1 MLATFSDAD
10 GVRRGT
16 QVLEGPGPA
25 GPFVPLTAGPVTPE
39 GQRCLD
45 GTLFVD
51 DDQTPWLVC
60 CHEWT
65 DLGDGAVCTMRLD
78 DDLAA
83 AGEPV
88 DLFRASSAPWAT
100 PVPDVEVD
108 GGPAYVT
115 DGPWL
120 HRHPSG
126 RLLMLWSSFADGAY
140 AMGVATS
147 ASGSVLGPWT
157 QSGETLIADDAGHGM
172 VFEGPNGLLVTSHR
186 PNTTPLER
194 AVFRRLVT
202 TTDSLAVAGD

>member
-45 GTLFVD
+45 GTLFVE
-51 DDQTPWLVC
+51 DDQTPWRVF

-65 DLGDGAVCTMRLD
+65 DLGDGAVCAMRLD

-88 DLFRASSAPWAT
+88 ELFR
-100 PVPDVEVD
+100 
-108 GGPAYVT
+108 
-115 DGPWL
+115 
-120 HRHPSG
+120 
-126 RLLMLWSSFADGAY
+126 AY

-157 QSGETLIADDAGHGM
+157 QSDETLIADDAGHGM
-172 VFEGPNGLLVTSHR
+172 VFEGPDGLLVTSHR

-202 TTDSLAVAGD
+202 TADSLAVAGD